1 MSRYYNDELEH
12 ADREWKHHTYLK
24 KYRGKNGKWV
34 YVYKRKH
41 NQVALNGNGGSTP
54 YGSESDTER
63 ISNSAHE
70 ALNRLRNKNS
80 RAARTADVKMKS
92 TISTAKRRVNNAI
105 RDVQNGIN
113 ETRNKNAR
121 AARTADVKM
130 KSTISTAK
138 RRVNNSIRDVQND
151 AERISNSAHGALNR
165 LRNKNSRAARTA
177 DIRTKAAISRTVNK
191 ANKAAGNTAKAVTKG
206 LNDFAN
212 DAVNAQRDK
221 NKQMERRRRATQR
234 RRKRVIRATK
244 SKLST
249 AYNNAK
255 NKAVN
260 KTVDYLDSLFR

>member
-12 ADREWKHHTYLK
+12 ADREWKNHTYIK

-54 YGSESDTER
+54 DGSESATER

-70 ALNRLRNKNS
+70 
-80 RAARTADVKMKS
+80 
-92 TISTAKRRVNNAI
+92 
-105 RDVQNGIN
+105 
-113 ETRNKNAR
+113 
-121 AARTADVKM
+121 
-130 KSTISTAK
+130 
-138 RRVNNSIRDVQND
+138 
-151 AERISNSAHGALNR
+151 ALNR

-191 ANKAAGNTAKAVTKG
+191 AKKAAGNTAKTVTKG

-234 RRKRVIRATK
+234 RRKRMIRATK

>member
-12 ADREWKHHTYLK
+12 ADREWRNHIYLK

-54 YGSESDTER
+54 DGSESATER

-80 RAARTADVKMKS
+80 RASRTADIKMKS

-105 RDVQNGIN
+105 RDVKNGIN
-113 ETRNKNAR
+113 ETRNKNA
-121 AARTADVKM
+121 
-130 KSTISTAK
+130 
-138 RRVNNSIRDVQND
+138 
-151 AERISNSAHGALNR
+151 
-165 LRNKNSRAARTA
+165 RAARTA

-191 ANKAAGNTAKAVTKG
+191 AKKAAGNTAKAVTKG

-212 DAVNAQRDK
+212 DAINAQRDK
-221 NKQMERRRRATQR
+221 NRQMERRRKATQR

-249 AYNNAK
+249 SYSNAK

>member
-54 YGSESDTER
+54 DGSESATER

-80 RAARTADVKMKS
+80 RSARTADIKMKS

-121 AARTADVKM
+121 AARTAD
-130 KSTISTAK
+130 
-138 RRVNNSIRDVQND
+138 
-151 AERISNSAHGALNR
+151 
-165 LRNKNSRAARTA
+165 
-177 DIRTKAAISRTVNK
+177 IRTKAAISRTVNK
-191 ANKAAGNTAKAVTKG
+191 AKRAAGNTAKAV
-206 LNDFAN
+206 
-212 DAVNAQRDK
+212 NAQRAK
-221 NKQMERRRRATQR
+221 NKQMER

>member
-54 YGSESDTER
+54 DGSESATER
-63 ISNSAHE
+63 INNSAHE

-80 RAARTADVKMKS
+80 RASRTTD
-92 TISTAKRRVNNAI
+92 I
-105 RDVQNGIN
+105 
-113 ETRNKNAR
+113 
-121 AARTADVKM
+121 KM

-151 AERISNSAHGALNR
+151 TERISNSARGALNR

-191 ANKAAGNTAKAVTKG
+191 AKKAAGNTAKAVTKG

-212 DAVNAQRDK
+212 DSVNAQRDK

>member
-80 RAARTADVKMKS
+80 RASRTADIKMKS

-105 RDVQNGIN
+105 RD
-113 ETRNKNAR
+113 A
-121 AARTADVKM
+121 
-130 KSTISTAK
+130 
-138 RRVNNSIRDVQND
+138 QND
-151 AERISNSAHGALNR
+151 TERISNSAHGALNR

-191 ANKAAGNTAKAVTKG
+191 AKKAAGNTAKAVTKG

-212 DAVNAQRDK
+212 DTVNAQRDK
-221 NKQMERRRRATQR
+221 NKQMERRRKATQR

>member
-1 MSRYYNDELEH
+1 MPRYYNDELEH
-12 ADREWKHHTYLK
+12 ADREWKNHTYLK

-54 YGSESDTER
+54 YGSESSTER

-80 RAARTADVKMKS
+80 RASRTADIRMKS

-113 ETRNKNAR
+113 ETRNGLESDTK
-121 AARTADVKM
+121 
-130 KSTISTAK
+130 
-138 RRVNNSIRDVQND
+138 
-151 AERISNSAHGALNR
+151 RISNSAHKALNR
-165 LRNKNSRAARTA
+165 LRNKNSRASRTA
-177 DIRTKAAISRTVNK
+177 DIRTKSAISRTVNK
-191 ANKAAGNTAKAVTKG
+191 AKKAVGNTSKAVTKG

-212 DAVNAQRDK
+212 DTVNAQRDK

>member
-12 ADREWKHHTYLK
+12 ADREWKNHTYLK

-54 YGSESDTER
+54 DGSESATER

-80 RAARTADVKMKS
+80 RAS
-92 TISTAKRRVNNAI
+92 
-105 RDVQNGIN
+105 
-113 ETRNKNAR
+113 
-121 AARTADVKM
+121 
-130 KSTISTAK
+130 
-138 RRVNNSIRDVQND
+138 
-151 AERISNSAHGALNR
+151 
-165 LRNKNSRAARTA
+165 RTA

-191 ANKAAGNTAKAVTKG
+191 AKKAAGNTANAVTKG

-234 RRKRVIRATK
+234 RRKRLIRVTK

-249 AYNNAK
+249 SYNNAK

>member
-34 YVYKRKH
+34 YVYRRKH
-41 NQVALNGNGGSTP
+41 NQVALNGSGGSTP
-54 YGSESDTER
+54 DGSESATDR
-63 ISNSAHE
+63 ISNSAHQ

-80 RAARTADVKMKS
+80 RAARTADIKMKS

-105 RDVQNGIN
+105 RDVENGIN

-121 AARTADVKM
+121 AARTAD
-130 KSTISTAK
+130 
-138 RRVNNSIRDVQND
+138 
-151 AERISNSAHGALNR
+151 
-165 LRNKNSRAARTA
+165 
-177 DIRTKAAISRTVNK
+177 IRTKAAISRTVKK
-191 ANKAAGNTAKAVTKG
+191 AKKAADNTSKAITKG
-206 LNDFAN
+206 LKDFGNDV
-212 DAVNAQRDK
+212 VNAQRDK

-234 RRKRVIRATK
+234 RRKRMIRATK
-244 SKLST
+244 TKLST

>member
-12 ADREWKHHTYLK
+12 ADREWKNHMYLK

-70 ALNRLRNKNS
+70 ALNRLRSKNS

-121 AARTADVKM
+121 DV
-130 KSTISTAK
+130 
-138 RRVNNSIRDVQND
+138 
-151 AERISNSAHGALNR
+151 ERISNSAHGALNR
-165 LRNKNSRAARTA
+165 LRNKNSRASRTA

-191 ANKAAGNTAKAVTKG
+191 AKKAAGNTAKAVTKG

-212 DAVNAQRDK
+212 DTVNAQRDK
-221 NKQMERRRRATQR
+221 NKQMERRRKATQR

>member
-54 YGSESDTER
+54 DGSESATER

-80 RAARTADVKMKS
+80 RAARTADIKMKS

-105 RDVQNGIN
+105 RDVH
-113 ETRNKNAR
+113 
-121 AARTADVKM
+121 
-130 KSTISTAK
+130 
-138 RRVNNSIRDVQND
+138 ND
-151 AERISNSAHGALNR
+151 TERISNSAHGALNR

-191 ANKAAGNTAKAVTKG
+191 AKKAAGNTAKAVTKG

-212 DAVNAQRDK
+212 DTVNAQRDK
-221 NKQMERRRRATQR
+221 NKQMERRRKATQR

>member
-12 ADREWKHHTYLK
+12 ADREWKHHAYLK

-80 RAARTADVKMKS
+80 RASRTADIKMKS

-105 RDVQNGIN
+105 RD
-113 ETRNKNAR
+113 A
-121 AARTADVKM
+121 
-130 KSTISTAK
+130 
-138 RRVNNSIRDVQND
+138 QND
-151 AERISNSAHGALNR
+151 TERISNSAHGALNR

-191 ANKAAGNTAKAVTKG
+191 AKKAAGNTAKAVTKG

-212 DAVNAQRDK
+212 DTVNAQRDK
-221 NKQMERRRRATQR
+221 NKQMERRRKATQR

-244 SKLST
+244 AKLST

>member
-12 ADREWKHHTYLK
+12 ADREWKNHTYLK

-54 YGSESDTER
+54 DGSESATER

-80 RAARTADVKMKS
+80 RASRTADIKMKS

-105 RDVQNGIN
+105 RD
-113 ETRNKNAR
+113 A
-121 AARTADVKM
+121 
-130 KSTISTAK
+130 
-138 RRVNNSIRDVQND
+138 QND
-151 AERISNSAHGALNR
+151 TERISNSAHGALNR

-191 ANKAAGNTAKAVTKG
+191 AKKAAGNTAKAVTKG

-212 DAVNAQRDK
+212 DTVNAQRDK
-221 NKQMERRRRATQR
+221 NQQMERRRRATQR

>member
-80 RAARTADVKMKS
+80 RASRTADIKMKS

-105 RDVQNGIN
+105 RD
-113 ETRNKNAR
+113 A
-121 AARTADVKM
+121 
-130 KSTISTAK
+130 
-138 RRVNNSIRDVQND
+138 QND
-151 AERISNSAHGALNR
+151 TERISNSAHGALNR
-165 LRNKNSRAARTA
+165 LRNKNARAARTA

-191 ANKAAGNTAKAVTKG
+191 AKKAAGNTAKAVTKG

-212 DAVNAQRDK
+212 DTVNAQRDK
-221 NKQMERRRRATQR
+221 NKQMERRRKATQR

>member
-12 ADREWKHHTYLK
+12 ADREWKNHTYLK

-92 TISTAKRRVNNAI
+92 TISTAKRRVNN
-105 RDVQNGIN
+105 
-113 ETRNKNAR
+113 
-121 AARTADVKM
+121 
-130 KSTISTAK
+130 
-138 RRVNNSIRDVQND
+138 SIRDVQND
-151 AERISNSAHGALNR
+151 TERISNSAHGALNR

-191 ANKAAGNTAKAVTKG
+191 AKKAAGNTAKAVTKG

-221 NKQMERRRRATQR
+221 NKQMERRRKATQR

>member
-12 ADREWKHHTYLK
+12 ADREWKNHTYLK

-54 YGSESDTER
+54 DGSESATER
-63 ISNSAHE
+63 ISNSAHQ

-80 RAARTADVKMKS
+80 RAARTADIKMKS

-113 ETRNKNAR
+113 DTRNRNA
-121 AARTADVKM
+121 
-130 KSTISTAK
+130 
-138 RRVNNSIRDVQND
+138 
-151 AERISNSAHGALNR
+151 
-165 LRNKNSRAARTA
+165 RAARTA
-177 DIRTKAAISRTVNK
+177 DIRTKAAISRTVKK
-191 ANKAAGNTAKAVTKG
+191 AKKAADNTSKAVTKG
-206 LNDFAN
+206 LKDFGNDV
-212 DAVNAQRDK
+212 VNAQRDK

-234 RRKRVIRATK
+234 RRKRMIRATK
-244 SKLST
+244 TKLST

-260 KTVDYLDSLFR
+260 KTVDYLDSLFK

>member
-80 RAARTADVKMKS
+80 RASRTADIKMKS

-105 RDVQNGIN
+105 RD
-113 ETRNKNAR
+113 A
-121 AARTADVKM
+121 
-130 KSTISTAK
+130 
-138 RRVNNSIRDVQND
+138 QND
-151 AERISNSAHGALNR
+151 TERISNSAHGALNR

-191 ANKAAGNTAKAVTKG
+191 AKKAAGNTAKAVTKG

-212 DAVNAQRDK
+212 DTVNAQRDK
-221 NKQMERRRRATQR
+221 NKQMERRRKATQR

-244 SKLST
+244 AKLST

>member
-12 ADREWKHHTYLK
+12 ADREWRNHIYIK

-54 YGSESDTER
+54 DGSESATER

-80 RAARTADVKMKS
+80 RASRTADIKMKS
-92 TISTAKRRVNNAI
+92 TISTAKRRVNNAV
-105 RDVQNGIN
+105 RDVKNGIN
-113 ETRNKNAR
+113 ETRNKNA
-121 AARTADVKM
+121 
-130 KSTISTAK
+130 
-138 RRVNNSIRDVQND
+138 
-151 AERISNSAHGALNR
+151 
-165 LRNKNSRAARTA
+165 RAARTA

-191 ANKAAGNTAKAVTKG
+191 AKKAAGNTAKAVTKG

-221 NKQMERRRRATQR
+221 NRQMERRRKAAQR
-234 RRKRVIRATK
+234 RRKRVIRAIK

-249 AYNNAK
+249 SYNNAK

>member
-12 ADREWKHHTYLK
+12 ADREWKNHLYLK

-54 YGSESDTER
+54 DGSESATER

-80 RAARTADVKMKS
+80 RASRTADIKMKS
-92 TISTAKRRVNNAI
+92 TISTAKRRVNN
-105 RDVQNGIN
+105 
-113 ETRNKNAR
+113 T
-121 AARTADVKM
+121 
-130 KSTISTAK
+130 
-138 RRVNNSIRDVQND
+138 IRDVQND
-151 AERISNSAHGALNR
+151 TERISNSAHGALNR

-191 ANKAAGNTAKAVTKG
+191 AKKAAGNTAKAVTKG

-221 NKQMERRRRATQR
+221 NKQMERRRKATQR
-234 RRKRVIRATK
+234 RRKRLIRATK

>member
-41 NQVALNGNGGSTP
+41 NQVALNGNGGGTP
-54 YGSESDTER
+54 DGSESATER

-80 RAARTADVKMKS
+80 RASRTAD
-92 TISTAKRRVNNAI
+92 I
-105 RDVQNGIN
+105 
-113 ETRNKNAR
+113 
-121 AARTADVKM
+121 KM

-191 ANKAAGNTAKAVTKG
+191 AKKAAGNTAKAVTKG

-212 DAVNAQRDK
+212 DAVNAQRNK
-221 NKQMERRRRATQR
+221 NKQMERRRKATQR
-234 RRKRVIRATK
+234 RRKRLIRVTK

>member
-54 YGSESDTER
+54 DGSESATER

-80 RAARTADVKMKS
+80 RAARTTDIKMKS
-92 TISTAKRRVNNAI
+92 TISTAKRKVNNAI
-105 RDVQNGIN
+105 RDVQND
-113 ETRNKNAR
+113 T
-121 AARTADVKM
+121 
-130 KSTISTAK
+130 
-138 RRVNNSIRDVQND
+138 
-151 AERISNSAHGALNR
+151 ERISNSAHGALNR

-177 DIRTKAAISRTVNK
+177 DIRTKAAISKTVNK
-191 ANKAAGNTAKAVTKG
+191 AKKATGNTAKAVTKG

-212 DAVNAQRDK
+212 DTVNAQRDK
-221 NKQMERRRRATQR
+221 NKQMERRRKATQR

>member
-54 YGSESDTER
+54 DSSESATER

-80 RAARTADVKMKS
+80 RAARTAD
-92 TISTAKRRVNNAI
+92 I
-105 RDVQNGIN
+105 
-113 ETRNKNAR
+113 
-121 AARTADVKM
+121 KM

-151 AERISNSAHGALNR
+151 TERISNSAHGALNR

-191 ANKAAGNTAKAVTKG
+191 AKKAAGNTAKAVTKG

-212 DAVNAQRDK
+212 DTVNAQRDK
-221 NKQMERRRRATQR
+221 NRQMERRRRATQR

>member
-12 ADREWKHHTYLK
+12 ADREWKNHTYLK

-80 RAARTADVKMKS
+80 RAARTADVK
-92 TISTAKRRVNNAI
+92 I
-105 RDVQNGIN
+105 
-113 ETRNKNAR
+113 
-121 AARTADVKM
+121 

-151 AERISNSAHGALNR
+151 AERINNSAHGALNR

-191 ANKAAGNTAKAVTKG
+191 AKKAAGNTAKAVTKG

-221 NKQMERRRRATQR
+221 NKQMERRRKATQR

>member
-54 YGSESDTER
+54 DGSESDTER

-80 RAARTADVKMKS
+80 RASRTADIRTKS

-105 RDVQNGIN
+105 RDVQND
-113 ETRNKNAR
+113 T
-121 AARTADVKM
+121 
-130 KSTISTAK
+130 
-138 RRVNNSIRDVQND
+138 
-151 AERISNSAHGALNR
+151 ERISNSAHGALNR
-165 LRNKNSRAARTA
+165 LRNKNSRASRTA

-191 ANKAAGNTAKAVTKG
+191 AKKAAGNTAKAVTKG

-212 DAVNAQRDK
+212 DTVNAQRDK

>member
-12 ADREWKHHTYLK
+12 ADREWKNHTYLK

-54 YGSESDTER
+54 DGSESATER

-80 RAARTADVKMKS
+80 RSARTADIKMKS

-105 RDVQNGIN
+105 R
-113 ETRNKNAR
+113 
-121 AARTADVKM
+121 
-130 KSTISTAK
+130 
-138 RRVNNSIRDVQND
+138 
-151 AERISNSAHGALNR
+151 
-165 LRNKNSRAARTA
+165 
-177 DIRTKAAISRTVNK
+177 
-191 ANKAAGNTAKAVTKG
+191 AAGNTAKAVTKG

-221 NKQMERRRRATQR
+221 NKQMERRRKATQR

-249 AYNNAK
+249 SYNNAK

>member
-12 ADREWKHHTYLK
+12 ADREWKNHTYLK

-54 YGSESDTER
+54 DGSESATER

-80 RAARTADVKMKS
+80 RASRTADIKMKS

-121 AARTADVKM
+121 
-130 KSTISTAK
+130 
-138 RRVNNSIRDVQND
+138 D
-151 AERISNSAHGALNR
+151 AERISNSAHEALNR
-165 LRNKNSRAARTA
+165 LRNKSSRAARTA

-191 ANKAAGNTAKAVTKG
+191 AKKAAGNASKAVTKG

-212 DAVNAQRDK
+212 DTVNAQRDK

-234 RRKRVIRATK
+234 RRKRLIRATK

-249 AYNNAK
+249 SYNNAK

>member
-34 YVYKRKH
+34 YVYKRKN

-54 YGSESDTER
+54 DGSESATER

-80 RAARTADVKMKS
+80 RAS
-92 TISTAKRRVNNAI
+92 
-105 RDVQNGIN
+105 
-113 ETRNKNAR
+113 
-121 AARTADVKM
+121 
-130 KSTISTAK
+130 
-138 RRVNNSIRDVQND
+138 
-151 AERISNSAHGALNR
+151 
-165 LRNKNSRAARTA
+165 RTA
-177 DIRTKAAISRTVNK
+177 DIRTKSAISRTVNK
-191 ANKAAGNTAKAVTKG
+191 AKKAAGNTANAVTKG

-212 DAVNAQRDK
+212 DTVNAQRDK
-221 NKQMERRRRATQR
+221 NQQMERRRRATQR

-244 SKLST
+244 TKLST

>member
-12 ADREWKHHTYLK
+12 ADREWKNHTYLK

-80 RAARTADVKMKS
+80 RASRTADIRTKS

-113 ETRNKNAR
+113 ETRNGL
-121 AARTADVKM
+121 
-130 KSTISTAK
+130 KSDT
-138 RRVNNSIRDVQND
+138 
-151 AERISNSAHGALNR
+151 ERISNSAHKALNR
-165 LRNKNSRAARTA
+165 LRNKNSRASRTA

-191 ANKAAGNTAKAVTKG
+191 AKKAANNTAKAVTKG

-212 DAVNAQRDK
+212 DTVNAQRDK
-221 NKQMERRRRATQR
+221 NQQMERRRRATQR

>member
-1 MSRYYNDELEH
+1 
-12 ADREWKHHTYLK
+12 
-24 KYRGKNGKWV
+24 
-34 YVYKRKH
+34 
-41 NQVALNGNGGSTP
+41 
-54 YGSESDTER
+54 
-63 ISNSAHE
+63 
-70 ALNRLRNKNS
+70 
-80 RAARTADVKMKS
+80 
-92 TISTAKRRVNNAI
+92 
-105 RDVQNGIN
+105 
-113 ETRNKNAR
+113 
-121 AARTADVKM
+121 M

-151 AERISNSAHGALNR
+151 TERISNSAHGALNR

-191 ANKAAGNTAKAVTKG
+191 AKKAAGNTAKAVTKG

-221 NKQMERRRRATQR
+221 NKQMERRRKATQR

>member
-54 YGSESDTER
+54 DGSESATER

-80 RAARTADVKMKS
+80 RAARTAD
-92 TISTAKRRVNNAI
+92 I
-105 RDVQNGIN
+105 
-113 ETRNKNAR
+113 
-121 AARTADVKM
+121 KM

-151 AERISNSAHGALNR
+151 TERISNSAHGALNR

-191 ANKAAGNTAKAVTKG
+191 AKKAAGNTAKAVTKG

-221 NKQMERRRRATQR
+221 NKQMERRRKATQR
-234 RRKRVIRATK
+234 RRKRMIRATK

>member
-12 ADREWKHHTYLK
+12 ADREWKNHTYIK

-54 YGSESDTER
+54 DGSESATER

-80 RAARTADVKMKS
+80 RASRTADIKMKS
-92 TISTAKRRVNNAI
+92 TISTAKRRVNNTI

-121 AARTADVKM
+121 D
-130 KSTISTAK
+130 
-138 RRVNNSIRDVQND
+138 
-151 AERISNSAHGALNR
+151 
-165 LRNKNSRAARTA
+165 ARTA

-191 ANKAAGNTAKAVTKG
+191 AKKAAGNTTKAVTKG
-206 LNDFAN
+206 LN

-234 RRKRVIRATK
+234 RRKRVIRAIK

-249 AYNNAK
+249 SYNNAK